1 MVNWQNKT
9 VSVGIDLHKT
19 QFTVCAI
26 ISTKEILFED
36 VYSTDDEGY
45 KSFIDRCHSLESKYD
60 AHISMAIEATSNA
73 RYFRN
78 LMQNE
83 NFYTV
88 VINTLKFKVITLS
101 AKKTDKRDA
110 FTIAEF
116 LLKDMLPE
124 SYLCDQETE
133 ELRKLVCER
142 ADIVSLIVRT
152 KNRIHN
158 MMLGYGIVTTAAQF
172 QSKKKRLFLL
182 NGLEDHA
189 LITKRTVSTLKRL
202 IQTLEILD
210 GQVKE
215 IEALIEEFIKEDEDV
230 KLLQTV
236 PGIGKITSTTIRA
249 YVGDINRF
257 STYKQFSSYCGLTPF
272 VKFSNEKGFTGHIT
286 KNGPVE
292 LRTSM
297 VQAVMGMLRLK
308 KSLGYLSL
316 INDYNRMKKN
326 KGSGKSI
333 IAFARKLSRVIYAI
347 LKNKTPFDI
356 NRLTIDCLKR
366 QAEAV

>member
-1 MVNWQNKT
+1 MVNWENKT

-26 ISTKEILFED
+26 TSTKEILFEK
-36 VYSTDDEGY
+36 VYQTNDEGY
-45 KSFIDRCHSLESKYD
+45 KAFISECHTLEDKYG
-60 AHISMAIEATSNA
+60 AHVSMAIEATSNA

-78 LMQNE
+78 LMQKE
-83 NFYTV
+83 GFFTL
-88 VINTLKFKVITLS
+88 VINTLKFKVVTLS

-133 ELRKLVCER
+133 ELRKLICER
-142 ADIVSLIVRT
+142 ADLVSLIVRT

-158 MMLGYGIVTTAAQF
+158 MMLGYGIVTTATQF
-172 QSKKKRLFLL
+172 QSKKKRLLL
-182 NGLEDHA
+182 LKGLEDHA
-189 LITKRTVSTLKRL
+189 LITKRTVSTLNSF

-210 GQVKE
+210 EQVKAL
-215 IEALIEEFIKEDEDV
+215 EALIEDFVQEDEDV
-230 KLLQTV
+230 QLLKTI
-236 PGIGKITSTTIRA
+236 PGVGKITATTIRA

-257 STYKQFSSYCGLTPF
+257 ATYKQFAAYCGLTPF

-292 LRTSM
+292 LRTAM
-297 VQAVMGMLRLK
+297 VQAVMGMLRLQR
-308 KSLGYLSL
+308 SLRYLSL
-316 INDYNRMKKN
+316 INDYKRMKKN

-347 LKNKTPFDI
+347 LKKKKPFDMNKLI
-356 NRLTIDCLKR
+356 GDFSKR